1 MNKNITMAI
10 DQDLL
15 KKAKKIAVD
24 KNTTISGL
32 IRLYLNNLVE
42 QEEKN
47 KNEII
52 SELNQIFNHS
62 KAVIGN
68 KNWNRE
74 ELHER

>member
-15 KKAKKIAVD
+15 EKVKKIAVD

-52 SELNQIFNHS
+52 SELNKIFNHS

-74 ELHER
+74 DLHER

>member
-24 KNTTISGL
+24 KNTTVSGL
-32 IRLYLNNLVE
+32 IRSYLNNLVE

-47 KNEII
+47 KDEII
-52 SELNQIFNHS
+52 SELTNIFDHS

-74 ELHER
+74 DLHER